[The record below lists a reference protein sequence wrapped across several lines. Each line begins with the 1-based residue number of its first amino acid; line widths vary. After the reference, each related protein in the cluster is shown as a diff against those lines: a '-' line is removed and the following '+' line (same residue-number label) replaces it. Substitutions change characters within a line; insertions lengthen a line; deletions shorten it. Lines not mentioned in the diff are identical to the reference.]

1 MKANSFDIEFAESII
16 AKLEAGTAPWV
27 RPWAVNEA
35 RMKPYANAITGNEY
49 TGANIIRLY
58 CTCEAKGYEDYRWM
72 TYKQAQEK
80 GWQVRKGEKGTHIS
94 FFKQYMKNGEN
105 TETGETETKTFFA
118 LKSYTVF
125 NAEQVDGI
133 EALPATP
140 TFDWTPVEKGEEII
154 RMSKANIEH
163 RDKDRACYIPSLDVI
178 NLPLRE
184 TFKTVEGYY
193 ATAIHELA
201 HWAMNERR
209 LNLSSKDVFGS
220 ADYAR
225 EELRAEIA
233 SWMIAAETGL
243 PFNPENH
250 ASYIKSWVKAI
261 KEDHR
266 EIFRACADADK
277 VKRYLLGIEDKA

>member
-1 MKANSFDIEFAESII
+1 MTAKTNTFDAEFAQSII
-16 AKLEAGTAPWV
+16 ERLEAGTAPWV

-35 RMKPYANAITGNEY
+35 RFKPYANAISGKSY
-49 TGANIIRLY
+49 SGANVIRLY
-58 CTCEAKGYEDYRWM
+58 CACEEKGYADYRWM

-80 GWQVRKGEKGTHIS
+80 GWQVRRGEKGTHIAY
-94 FFKQYMKNGEN
+94 FKSYDKEVEGKDG
-105 TETGETETKTFFA
+105 TEIQKRLA

-125 NAEQVDGI
+125 NAEQVDGV
-133 EALPATP
+133 EALPPTP
-140 TFDWTPVEKGEEII
+140 TFEWTPIEKGEEIL
-154 RMSKANIEH
+154 RMSKATINHI
-163 RDKDRACYIPSLDVI
+163 DKGRACYSPSLDVI
-178 NLPLRE
+178 NLPPRE
-184 TFKTVEGYY
+184 TFTSDEGYY

-209 LNLSSKDVFGS
+209 LNLASKDVFGS

-277 VKRYLLGIEDKA
+277 VKRYLLGME